1 MSIESLIAYLSITL
15 LLSASPGPVMINAM
29 ADAAHFGL
37 SRSFATF
44 MGASLG
50 NLCLIALSALGVA
63 LVLAEFP
70 DLFDWIRILGGLY
83 LVYLGIKLWL
93 SHAGFKS
100 ETENT
105 SQQNLFLKGFL
116 IAATNPKGIVYF
128 GALFPQ
134 FIDPARPW
142 LLQYGLLTFI
152 FLVIDIS
159 WMYIYAFSG
168 KKLMYWLSEPQ
179 HKRWFNRI
187 TGGLLV
193 AAGVGL
199 GFIQ

>member
-29 ADAAHFGL
+29 TDAAHFGL

-44 MGASLG
+44 MGACLG

-63 LVLAEFP
+63 LVLAQFP
-70 DLFDWIRILGGLY
+70 DLFSWIRILGGLY
-83 LVYLGIKLWL
+83 LVYLGIKLWMR
-93 SHAGFKS
+93 HEGFNS
-100 ETENT
+100 D
-105 SQQNLFLKGFL
+105 SQSSVRQNLFLKGFL

-134 FIDPARPW
+134 FIDPAESW
-142 LLQYGLLTFI
+142 LGQYSLLTFI

-159 WMYIYAFSG
+159 WMYIYALSG
-168 KKLMYWLSEPQ
+168 KKLMHWLYEPQ

-187 TGGLLV
+187 TGSLLI
-193 AAGVGL
+193 AAGIGL